1 MKKDWKVQK
10 NLQWSRPSSVVNFS
24 EKLYFERLS
33 DRDVRPNMGSF
44 IFLALILSYLWSCL
58 FVISQTIQKGVAAD
72 MPVEFG
78 NIPICKDN
86 LNGLCKRSKCKWEP
100 FDSFLTYP
108 DSWLVK
114 SLVQAMLLKISQS
127 IQWTTNLYS
136 IDKNPLLLTHSVP
149 RSSLGIVCHLK
160 CCFTITDGDLQ
171 REPSQPTPC

>member
-10 NLQWSRPSSVVNFS
+10 NLQWSLPSSVVNFS
-24 EKLYFERLS
+24 EKLYFEWLS
-33 DRDVRPNMGSF
+33 EKYVRPNMGSF
-44 IFLALILSYLWSCL
+44 IFLALIFSYLWSYL

-100 FDSFLTYP
+100 FDSFMTYP

-114 SLVQAMLLKISQS
+114 SLVRAKLSKMSWL
-127 IQWTTNLYS
+127 IQCTANLYKGQLKS
-136 IDKNPLLLTHSVP
+136 ILA
-149 RSSLGIVCHLK
+149 CHRV
-160 CCFTITDGDLQ
+160 IIQ
-171 REPSQPTPC
+171 AE